1 VRPDRGAADAAVDG
15 RKVAIRS
22 SSTVAAALV
31 ALAIFSGDPGARAAP
46 SAAPSELAVSSHF
59 GWEVDRTTGG
69 KICTVASRDE
79 CQSHRQSSGPGGF
92 AYPSSV
98 ATDPRTGNVYVT
110 DLDNHR
116 VQEFT
121 AAGAFLA
128 TFGWDVNETKDL
140 QATAAQAEKD
150 VCTAASGD
158 LCTAGVSGEA
168 AGQLSYP
175 MSVTVAPVT
184 GDVYVLDIGGGVRV
198 VKYTA
203 GGRFVW
209 TVGKDVNAT
218 RKANIC
224 TEREIVSSGVKC
236 KAAASSATGSLE
248 PRAFKSAPQYGDL
261 LAVGGPENLLYVG
274 DEHRVQELDAEGR
287 WRGEIL
293 LASISAQQ
301 GGGVGALAVDH
312 GGNLYL
318 FYSPPSLEAA
328 AGAEPVELVRELN
341 QSGEQVALFPV
352 ASRQAGARL
361 EIDGIALDPRGTLA
375 VIGVEIDPKFHTTR
389 FGDLYDPRTGR
400 LVGEFAAPSDN
411 DGLTFD
417 GAGDL
422 YVTATDDQEVVVYV
436 PAPASELVT
445 APVPCEI
452 AGDGDPALTF
462 NCALNREA

>member
-1 VRPDRGAADAAVDG
+1 MC
-15 RKVAIRS
+15 KMAIRS
-22 SSTVAAALV
+22 SSTVALALV
-31 ALAIFSGDPGARAAP
+31 AMAILLGGPGARAAP
-46 SAAPSELAVSSHF
+46 SVAPSELAVSSHF

-69 KICTVASRDE
+69 EICTVASKDE
-79 CQSHRQSSGPGGF
+79 CQSRRPSSGPGGF
-92 AYPSSV
+92 SYPTSV
-98 ATDPRTGNVYVT
+98 ATDPRTGNVYVA

-128 TFGWDVNETKDL
+128 TFGRDVNETKDL
-140 QATAAQAEKD
+140 QGTAAQAEKD
-150 VCTAASGD
+150 VCTAASDD
-158 LCTAGVSGEA
+158 LCTAGVSGEV

-175 MSVTVAPVT
+175 VSVTVAPVT
-184 GDVYVLDIGGGVRV
+184 GDAYVLDIGSGVRV

-203 GGRFVW
+203 DGRFVW

-224 TEREIVSSGVKC
+224 TEREIVGAGVKC
-236 KAAASSATGSLE
+236 KAAASSTTGSLE

-274 DEHRVQELDAEGR
+274 DEHRVQELDADGR
-287 WRGEIL
+287 WKGEIL

-301 GGGVGALAVDH
+301 GGGVSALAVGR
-312 GGNLYL
+312 GGSLYL
-318 FYSPPSLEAA
+318 VYSAPSSEAG

-341 QSGEQVALFPV
+341 PSGEQVALFPV
-352 ASRQAGARL
+352 ASRQAGSRL

-375 VIGVEIDPKFHTTR
+375 AIGVEIDPKFYTTR
-389 FGDLYDPRTGR
+389 FGELYDPRTGR

-411 DGLTFD
+411 DGLAFD

-422 YVTATDDQEVVVYV
+422 YVAATDDQEVVVYV
-436 PAPASELVT
+436 PAPANELVT
-445 APVPCEI
+445 APVPCQI
-452 AGDGDPALTF
+452 AGDGDPALAF
-462 NCALNREA
+462 NCALNRGA